1 MALSLVTPQPRPAD
15 AAEKRLGARIAPS
28 IAYWFAAP
36 SILLLVATLLLPIL
50 VVVALSF
57 TDYELGA
64 LGLSFLGFEN
74 YAALADDATF
84 WRSLKN
90 TAYYT
95 VLVVPGSVLL
105 ALLLAVLISGLS
117 RGRRFYQIAFFLP
130 VTSTLIA
137 MATVWKYL
145 LHGAIGPVN
154 HLLVFLGFPA
164 LEFFGNPDLVMP
176 ALAIIG
182 IWQLVGFN
190 MVLFIAGLTAIPA
203 DLYEAAAVDGMD
215 RPWERF
221 FTVTLPLLGP
231 TTMFVVVTS
240 SITAF
245 KVFDTVAVLTR
256 GAPQGASDVLLYVT
270 YLEGFQY
277 FRIGPAAAMTVIFL
291 GIIMVLSLLQAR
303 IIERRVHY

>member
-1 MALSLVTPQPRPAD
+1 MTAVTLPETGTATGMR
-15 AAEKRLGARIAPS
+15 RLGATVAPG

-36 SILLLVATLLLPIL
+36 SVLLLIATLLVPI
-50 VVVALSF
+50 VVVIGLSF

-64 LGLSFLGFEN
+64 LGLSFLGFDN
-74 YAALADDATF
+74 YAELAKDPTF

-95 VLVVPGSVLL
+95 VLVVPGSVLIAL
-105 ALLLAVLISGLS
+105 ALAVVICDLS
-117 RGRRFYQIAFFLP
+117 RGRWFYQIAFFLP

-145 LHGAIGPVN
+145 LHGTIGPVN
-154 HLLVFLGFPA
+154 HLFAAVGLPRM
-164 LEFFGNPDLVMP
+164 EFFGDPTLIMP

-182 IWQLVGFN
+182 VWQLMGFN

-203 DLYEAAAVDGMD
+203 DLYEAAAVDGID

-221 FTVTLPLLGP
+221 LTVTLPLLGP
-231 TTMFVVVTS
+231 TTLFVVVTS

-245 KVFDTVAVLTR
+245 KVFDTVAVLTH
-256 GAPQGASDVLLYVT
+256 GAPQGASDVLLYTT

-277 FRIGPAAAMTVIFL
+277 LRIGPAAAMTVVFL
-291 GIIMVLSLLQAR
+291 AIIMVLSLLQTR
-303 IIERRVHY
+303 ILERKVHY